1 MKDFL
6 YNYLVANGDTRTA
19 EEYSAFCQRAKRCL
33 GEESVYSSNLTSR
46 VFANIDLKKAMA
58 KKIVSDMM
66 DKRNLYVESCFMD
79 SRLRALVDYYFARE
93 LFSPDP
99 TVAETARNAIERYSK
114 CNKGPGGAV
123 VIMRSEDEMYDGYRF
138 FIINMLCFTANR
150 FAIGFR
156 TDGGPVRETMTY
168 YKGCRPLGVRAASNG
183 VEWNLIECD
192 ASLSDDN
199 FAVFSNLLDG
209 DGTIEICDWIN
220 DGNQRIVFRRDY

>member
-1 MKDFL
+1 MVETLHGFGQRLHLLVQTVGKYRIFRL
-6 YNYLVANGDTRTA
+6 EEGLVAFVG
-19 EEYSAFCQRAKRCL
+19 Q
-33 GEESVYSSNLTSR
+33 NLLLQHR
-46 VFANIDLKKAMA
+46 RGL
-58 KKIVSDMM
+58 
-66 DKRNLYVESCFMD
+66 
-79 SRLRALVDYYFARE
+79 LVDYYFARE

-99 TVAETARNAIERYSK
+99 TVAATARNAIERYSK

-168 YKGCRPLGVRAASNG
+168 YKGCRPLGVRTASNG

-209 DGTIEICDWIN
+209 GCCIT
-220 DGNQRIVFRRDY
+220 VSRR